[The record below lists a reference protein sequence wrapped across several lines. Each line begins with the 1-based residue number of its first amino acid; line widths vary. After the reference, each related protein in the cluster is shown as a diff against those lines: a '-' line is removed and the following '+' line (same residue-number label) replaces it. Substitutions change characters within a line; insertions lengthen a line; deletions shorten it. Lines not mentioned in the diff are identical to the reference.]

1 MWFRFRFQGPLFETF
16 VWICLDLFA
25 FVSICYDFILGFNDN
40 GSGIAALL
48 EMARALMQSQCK
60 NSHTY
65 ILVSL
70 YTVYGKHQYAGK
82 FEYSF
87 WQN

>member
-1 MWFRFRFQGPLFETF
+1 LDLFGF
-16 VWICLDLFA
+16 VWICLDLILGFDDSGFP
-25 FVSICYDFILGFNDN
+25 FVYICYDFILGFNDN